1 MAPSGSVV
9 DATRQEGNPMIG
21 FAIRLGITAL
31 GLWLAQQVVPG
42 IQITGTGTLVAAA
55 LLLGIVNAVVRPLAL
70 LFTLPITV
78 LTLGLFLLVVNA
90 AMFGLVA
97 ALLDDFHVAG
107 FGAALLGSLVV
118 SLTSWVASWYVGP
131 KGRLEVLVVRG

>member
-1 MAPSGSVV
+1 V
-9 DATRQEGNPMIG
+9 IG
-21 FAIRLGITAL
+21 FAIRLAITAL

-42 IQITGTGTLVAAA
+42 IQIAGTGTLVAAA
-55 LLLGIVNAVVRPLAL
+55 LLLGIVNAVVRPLVL

-97 ALLDDFHVAG
+97 ALLDDFHVTG

-118 SLTSWVASWYVGP
+118 SLTSWFASWYVGP
-131 KGRLEVLVVRG
+131 KGRFEVLVVR

>member
-1 MAPSGSVV
+1 
-9 DATRQEGNPMIG
+9 MIG
-21 FAIRLGITAL
+21 FAIRLAITAL
-31 GLWLAQQVVPG
+31 GLWLAQQIVPG

-70 LFTLPITV
+70 FFTLPITV

-97 ALLDDFHVAG
+97 ALLDGFHVAG
-107 FGAALLGSLVV
+107 FAAALLGSLVV

>member
-1 MAPSGSVV
+1 V
-9 DATRQEGNPMIG
+9 IG
-21 FAIRLGITAL
+21 FAIRLAITAL

-42 IQITGTGTLVAAA
+42 IQIAGTGTLVAAA
-55 LLLGIVNAVVRPLAL
+55 LLLGIVNAVVRPLVL

-97 ALLDDFHVAG
+97 ALLDDFHVTG

-118 SLTSWVASWYVGP
+118 SLTSWLASWYVGP
-131 KGRLEVLVVRG
+131 KGRLEVLVVR

>member
-1 MAPSGSVV
+1 
-9 DATRQEGNPMIG
+9 MIG

-31 GLWLAQQVVPG
+31 GLWLAQQIVPG
-42 IQITGTGTLVAAA
+42 IHIDGTSTLVAAA
-55 LLLGIVNAVVRPLAL
+55 LLLGIVNAVVRPLAV

-78 LTLGLFLLVVNA
+78 VTLGLFLLVVNA

-97 ALLDDFHVAG
+97 ALLSGFHVAG
-107 FGAALLGSLVV
+107 FAAALLGSLVV
-118 SLTSWVASWYVGP
+118 SLTSWVASWYVGS